1 MAFAMM
7 AVFSLAFVSC
17 GDDDE
22 DEITPE
28 ATIVGT
34 WEVTENNFST
44 TIKEIAG
51 FEIDEI
57 EVEGLKKGDRIT
69 FFENGTYRAPDETG
83 TWSKA
88 GNTLKVLSDELDDD
102 VYTFQSMTIKKLTA
116 TELVLTLRYEDMF
129 NFELKLKRV

>member
-22 DEITPE
+22 DDITSE

-51 FEIDEI
+51 FEINEI

-69 FFENGTYRAPDETG
+69 FFENGTYRAPDVTG
-83 TWSKA
+83 TWSKT
-88 GNTLKVLSDELDDD
+88 GNTLKVLSDPTRHTVIDGRTAPDN
-102 VYTFQSMTIKKLTA
+102 QSGSWSCSC
-116 TELVLTLRYEDMF
+116 YS
-129 NFELKLKRV
+129 